1 MDLQIGTKFKMPP
14 SYINKHVYEI
24 IGETENEH
32 FWIIKNT
39 SYPEYDDRGKGKF
52 YSKQEVEEK
61 FENRD
66 WIKL

>member
-1 MDLQIGTKFKMPP
+1 MLKTRFARIKY
-14 SYINKHVYEI
+14 SLSSNK
-24 IGETENEH
+24 ENEH

-61 FENRD
+61 FENYD